1 MTLIFGH
8 RGSAGTR
15 PENTMISFKE
25 AVRLGADGIELDV
38 HLSKDQIPVVIHD
51 ETLDRTTN
59 GSGFVKDY
67 SADELV
73 HLDASWKFDEYRG
86 EANIPLLEE
95 VLKWASESAVPFIIN
110 IELKNNVIEYSGL
123 EEKVISLVKHFELD
137 DRVILS
143 SFNHSSMVLALKTEP
158 KIETALLYTDGIYK
172 PYEYARRAGARSIHP
187 LMRTV
192 KNELIDLSRENS
204 ISVRPFTVNDDK
216 EMHMLFEWESDG
228 FFTDYPGKAIEIKKS
243 IK

>member
-8 RGSAGTR
+8 RGAAGTR

-25 AVRLGADGIELDV
+25 AIRLGADGIELDV
-38 HLSKDQIPVVIHD
+38 HLSKDHIPVVIHD

-67 SADELV
+67 SADEIV
-73 HLDASWKFDEYRG
+73 RLDASWKFEEYKE
-86 EANIPLLEE
+86 EARIPLLKE
-95 VLKWASESAVPFIIN
+95 VLEWASASAEPFIIN
-110 IELKNNVIEYSGL
+110 IELKNNMIEYSGL
-123 EEKVISLVKHFELD
+123 EEKVINLVKQFELD
-137 DRVILS
+137 ERVILS

-158 KIETALLYTDGIYK
+158 RIETALLYTDGIYK
-172 PYEYARRAGARSIHP
+172 PYDYARRAGARAIHP

-204 ISVRPFTVNDDK
+204 ISVRPFTVNDEK